1 MVFFLQFLVYAWESA
16 FNCPQFT
23 GHALNSPAQLSHPA
37 CRSCGTAVIGKY
49 CHQCA
54 EPTHPHPPSAGE
66 FIHEFV
72 GHYVA
77 LEGKLWRTMVLLVR
91 RPGELTRQYLG
102 GRRVPY
108 LEPLRLYLTLSL
120 IFFALVKT
128 VGFDLPQLAITQG
141 TAGLEYSKR
150 VDMEV
155 GDKRGPVKVKVA
167 LTMYDGTGETD
178 VAQGIAAISTA
189 LGNIKPSW
197 RENLAHFHSQP
208 EAQRSARLNQG
219 FAANLPYM
227 LIAALPLF
235 ALFLKLIYRRQGRR
249 YGEQL
254 VFALHANAFAFL
266 LAGVMLVLP
275 GSAAWLV
282 LALYS
287 GELRFVS
294 TADWLQLIPLCWLLA
309 YLPWAMQRVYGGRRW
324 GTALRALMLLAAHLC
339 AVTFATMLAE
349 AIAIVGHG

>member
-1 MVFFLQFLVYAWESA
+1 MNA
-16 FNCPQFT
+16 
-23 GHALNSPAQLSHPA
+23 PAQQPHSA

-54 EPTHPHPPSAGE
+54 EPAHPHPPSAGE

-77 LEGKLWRTMVLLVR
+77 LEGKLWRTMVLLVK
-91 RPGELTRQYLG
+91 RPGELTRQYLS

-120 IFFALVKT
+120 IFFALVKG
-128 VGFDLPQLAITQG
+128 VGIDLPQLTIADGKVGFEYAKTMQVTVG
-141 TAGLEYSKR
+141 ARTAMATAGGH
-150 VDMEV
+150 VIMTDDP
-155 GDKRGPVKVKVA
+155 GDTTVA
-167 LTMYDGTGETD
+167 R
-178 VAQGIAAISTA
+178 GIAELTAA
-189 LGNIKPSW
+189 LGKIEPAW
-197 RENLAHFHSQP
+197 QENVTHFHEQP
-208 EAQRSARLNQG
+208 EAQRGERLNHG

-235 ALFLKLIYRRQGRR
+235 ALFLKLIHWRDGRT
-249 YGEQL
+249 YGAHL

-266 LAGVMLVLP
+266 LACVMIALP
-275 GSAAWLV
+275 SSVAWLAI
-282 LALYS
+282 ALYS
-287 GELRFVS
+287 GSLQFLSV
-294 TADWLQLIPLCWLLA
+294 ADWLQLIPLCWLLA
-309 YLPWAMQRVYGGRRW
+309 YLPWAMQRVYGGKRW
-324 GTALRALMLLAAHLC
+324 GTALRAAVLLAAHLC